1 MSEAEKPRLPGTAVV
16 ARLPPS
22 ERRRNRRVKLS
33 QPVRLRPTDTFYT
46 EEVQTT
52 LTVSRDGLYF
62 TTALNH
68 YHVRMRVRVT
78 FPYHPSDPV
87 STEYVAEVV
96 RVERLN
102 DGRFGVAVRFLLR

>member
-1 MSEAEKPRLPGTAVV
+1 MSEDEKAGTPVTAVV
-16 ARLPPS
+16 ASLPPS

-33 QPVRLRPTDTFYT
+33 QPARLRPTDSVYA
-46 EEVQTT
+46 EEVQIT

-62 TTALNH
+62 TTPLKH
-68 YHVRMRVRVT
+68 YHAQMRVRVT

-87 STEYVAEVV
+87 ATEYLAEVV

>member
-1 MSEAEKPRLPGTAVV
+1 MSEDEKAGTPVTAVV
-16 ARLPPS
+16 APLPPS

-33 QPVRLRPTDTFYT
+33 QPARLRPTDPVYT
-46 EEVQTT
+46 EEVQIT

-62 TTALNH
+62 TTALKH
-68 YHVRMRVRVT
+68 YHAQMRVRVT

-87 STEYVAEVV
+87 ATEYLAEVV